1 MTSVELTATQARVLG
16 CLMEKA
22 KTTPDAYPLSLNS
35 LRVACNQSTNR
46 DPVVSYD
53 DATVQ
58 AALDGLRE
66 LQLATRSKAPGERA
80 IKFKHRA
87 DETLVL
93 NDRQYAL
100 ICVLM
105 LRGAQTPGEL
115 KQRTERINTFDGVD
129 DVQATLD
136 ELGERQMVT
145 MLERRPGQKEH
156 RWIQL
161 LCAPEESD
169 SRSEVVVSFD
179 SAPTVTRE
187 PRPSHAPTV
196 ADKTMAIINPATGDT
211 IRTVEVAD
219 DVEIAAKL
227 KRARVTQKTWAAR
240 DLAERIAIMQL
251 WKALIAD
258 NLEAC
263 AQVVTAETGKAIAHS
278 RNELSAIGERIDYYC
293 DHVASVIEPVV
304 IDASPTLEERISYE
318 PRGVVAHISAWNY
331 PYFVGL
337 NSIVPALL
345 TGNAVMYKPSELATM
360 TGLQLVDFAHR
371 AGVPA
376 DAFQCVVGKGPT
388 GAALVESGVDLVCFT
403 GSFGTGRAIAKAAA
417 DRLIPVQLE
426 LGGKDAVYVADDVDV
441 DAVAASVIE
450 GVMYN
455 AGQSCCAIER
465 VYVHARIWEPFVAA
479 MRDAAGEWRPGDPQR
494 DTTNMGALAR
504 AEQPA
509 MLQAQVDDAVAKGA
523 RVLIGGELLQRS
535 GNWYPAT
542 VVVDATHNMM
552 LMREESFGPVIG
564 VARVRDDDHAQ
575 ELFDDTEF
583 GLTGSIFTK
592 DRARA
597 EAFLGSVDTGT
608 VYWNCSDRT
617 AVRLP
622 WAGRRH
628 SGLGV
633 SMSTAGM
640 RAFVQEKAWHCRPQG
655 AGQ

>member
-1 MTSVELTATQARVLG
+1 MISVELTAAQARVLG

-22 KTTPDAYPLSLNS
+22 KTTPDLYPLSLNS

-46 DPVVSYD
+46 DPVVNYD

-58 AALDGLRE
+58 SALDGLRE

-87 DETLVL
+87 DETLQL

-115 KQRTERINTFDGVD
+115 KQRTERINAFDSVEG
-129 DVQATLD
+129 VQATLD
-136 ELGERQMVT
+136 ELAEGQMVA
-145 MLERRPGQKEH
+145 MLERRSGQKEH

-161 LCAPEESD
+161 LCAPEAGDRHDDAGGSGD
-169 SRSEVVVSFD
+169 HGASVI
-179 SAPTVTRE
+179 RE
-187 PRPSHAPTV
+187 HQPGHAPTI
-196 ADKTMAIINPATGDT
+196 ADKTMAIVNPATGET
-211 IRTVEVAD
+211 IRTVEVVD

-227 KRARVTQKTWAAR
+227 KRARAAQKSWAER
-240 DLAERIAIMQL
+240 DVSQRIAIVQR
-251 WKALIAD
+251 WKVLIAD
-258 NLEAC
+258 NVEAC

-278 RNELSAIGERIDYYC
+278 RNELNAVGERIDYYC
-293 DHVASVIEPVV
+293 DNVERVIEPVV

-345 TGNAVMYKPSELATM
+345 CGNAVLYKPSELATL
-360 TGLQLVDFAHR
+360 TGLQLVDLAHR

-376 DAFQCVVGKGPT
+376 DVFQCVVGKGPT
-388 GAALVESGVDLVCFT
+388 GAALVSSGVDLVCFT

-417 DRLIPVQLE
+417 ERLIPVQLE
-426 LGGKDAVYVADDVDV
+426 LGGKDAVYVCDDVEI
-441 DAVAASVIE
+441 DAVAASVVE

-465 VYVHARIWEPFVAA
+465 VYVHERIWEPFVAA
-479 MRDAAGEWRPGDPQR
+479 MRDAAGEWRPGDPQL
-494 DTTNMGALAR
+494 DATNMGALAR
-504 AEQPA
+504 GEQPA
-509 MLQAQVDDAVAKGA
+509 LLQAQIDDAVAKGG
-523 RVLIGGELLQRS
+523 RVVLGGERLQRP

-542 VVVDATHNMM
+542 VVVDATHNMA

-564 VARVRDDDHAQ
+564 VARVRDDAHAQ
-575 ELFDDTEF
+575 ELFDDTDF

-597 EAFLGSVDTGT
+597 ETFLRGVDTGT

-640 RAFVQEKAWHCRPQG
+640 RAFVQEKAWHCRPRG